1 MASNNYISAN
11 VVPSSDTFREWVDLT
26 NRITFD
32 MEKVVVTTLT
42 SNVGGGTT
50 GNAYV
55 NGFFSANTLMV
66 TDKIQGAKTDDAGG
80 EFGANAA
87 SANIVFSTNAVFES
101 GNSTVGAIV
110 HAQSNVH
117 LTGNLFQV
125 NVVSADINS
134 NLDIDNAITD
144 ITSTNLAITGTETN
158 IDSNTVFTANVNI
171 HSDSEDLNIGSDV
184 VTINT
189 STTTFQSNAGTNI
202 FNTPLD
208 INANMDVDNALT
220 DITSTNLAVT
230 GTNTTISS
238 NLAIIGNTTQMFGNN
253 VFIGNANTDTLNVA
267 SNTFLLDTLDVAEAT
282 NLQDNLT
289 VAKVSTLNGN
299 VVLGDAKADKIT
311 VNGSVTTNIL
321 PDANGTL
328 EIGNTTLR
336 FDGYFDDLDADDLN
350 VLDDATIGDN
360 LDVVGAAN
368 VQGSVTLGSDTSDIV
383 RVHGLVNTAI
393 VPDTSGRD
401 LGTTAKRWDAMLQNA
416 NTSQSLLVGTT
427 STLTGAVTGS
437 NTINIT
443 GAATFGNTISAVN
456 SATFSNTVA
465 IVGPATLSNTIS
477 VANNA
482 TVTGTLGVTRATT
495 LSNTLAVTGTSTLT
509 GDVTAAGNIKAASAN
524 VSGHTNVATIG
535 ATGAADFD
543 NNLTVEGTTTLKG
556 DVSLGDATGDTI
568 TVGGRVGSNWNPSS
582 NNSKSLGLSTL
593 RWKLNSETI
602 NNSKVLAT
610 GNTTVTGFINVV
622 GGDGKLDVAQDSR
635 FDSNVNLSNTSSF
648 VLESTGISGYANVVI
663 TPELATFSNVI
674 ITKKVSLPADT
685 ELNGSQV
692 NTVQLFVTNS
702 VHFDG
707 SVNGSDSV
715 VTFGEGSNI
724 VTINSAAGLVISDWK
739 PETSNTVDL
748 GISGKKWRNLFL
760 SGSISSGNVSIGQAN
775 VTADN
780 IIAKD
785 DLIAASSSDHA
796 LKDKVIK
803 IDTAMDK
810 VELIGGYEFV
820 WNNNIGDMRAGTPD
834 YGVIAQEI
842 ENVLPHAVDINSRGY
857 KTVNYNSLI
866 PLLIEA
872 VKELSDRVKEL
883 EPKVEEE
890 DLDG

>member
-134 NLDIDNAITD
+134 DLDIDNAITD

-208 INANMDVDNALT
+208 INANVDVDNALT

-267 SNTFLLDTLDVAEAT
+267 SNTFLLDTLDVAKAT
-282 NLQDNLT
+282 NLQNDLT
-289 VAKVSTLNGN
+289 VGGATTLNGQ
-299 VVLGDAKADKIT
+299 VTLGDAIADKLKFIGT
-311 VNGSVTTNIL
+311 ANSSLI
-321 PDANGTL
+321 PDANGVHL
-328 EIGNTTLR
+328 LGNTTMR

-383 RVHGLVNTAI
+383 RVHGLVNTSI

-416 NTSQSLLVGTT
+416 NTSGSLLVGTT
-427 STLTGAVTGS
+427 STLTGAITGS

-543 NNLTVEGTTTLKG
+543 NNLTVEGTTSLKG
-556 DVSLGDATGDTI
+556 DISLGDATGDTI

-610 GNTTVTGFINVV
+610 GNTTVTGFVNVV
-622 GGDGKLDVAQDSR
+622 GTDGKLDVAQDST
-635 FDSNVNLSNTSSF
+635 FNSNVNLSNTGSL
-648 VLESTGISGYANVVI
+648 V
-663 TPELATFSNVI
+663 FSNTGLTGV
-674 ITKKVSLPADT
+674 TKTLVQSNLVSVAHLNVTGSAVLPDDT
-685 ELNGSQV
+685 TLTASTLGTANLTVTDTAKFTGSIAGDNFLQI
-692 NTVQLFVTNS
+692 
-702 VHFDG
+702 
-707 SVNGSDSV
+707 
-715 VTFGEGSNI
+715 GEGSN
-724 VTINSAAGLVISDWK
+724 VVQINAAAGLVISDWK
-739 PETSNTVDL
+739 PQTSDTVDL

-760 SGSISSGNVSIGQAN
+760 SGNVSVGNVTIDQAN

-785 DLIAASSSDHA
+785 DLVAASSSDNA
-796 LKDKVIK
+796 LKDKVMK
-803 IDTAMDK
+803 IDTAIDK

>member
-208 INANMDVDNALT
+208 INANVDVDNALT

-253 VFIGNANTDTLNVA
+253 VFIGNANTDMLNVA
-267 SNTFLLDTLDVAEAT
+267 SNTFLLDTLDVAKAS
-282 NLQDNLT
+282 NFQDNLT

-299 VVLGDAKADKIT
+299 VILGSDDSDLVAVQGK
-311 VNGSVTTNIL
+311 VTTHVV
-321 PDANGTL
+321 PFQNGVKSV
-328 EIGNTTLR
+328 GTTDLR
-336 FDGYFDDLDADDLN
+336 FDGFFDDLDADDLN

-416 NTSQSLLVGTT
+416 NTSGSLLVGTT
-427 STLTGAVTGS
+427 STLTGAITGS

-456 SATFSNTVA
+456 SATFSNTV
-465 IVGPATLSNTIS
+465 S
-477 VANNA
+477 
-482 TVTGTLGVTRATT
+482 VTGATT
-495 LSNTLAVTGTSTLT
+495 LSNTLAVTNTATFSNTVAVTGAATLSNTLEVTGTSTLT
-509 GDVTAAGNIKAASAN
+509 GDVTAVGNIKAASAN
-524 VSGHTNVATIG
+524 VTGHTNVATIG

-543 NNLTVEGTTTLKG
+543 NNLTVEGTTSLKG
-556 DVSLGDATGDTI
+556 DISLGDATGDTI
-568 TVGGRVGSNWNPSS
+568 TVGGRVGSNWNPSA
-582 NNSKSLGLSTL
+582 NNSKSLGLAGL

-610 GNTTVTGFINVV
+610 GNTTVTGFVNVV
-622 GGDGKLDVAQDSR
+622 GTDGKLDVAQDST
-635 FDSNVNLSNTSSF
+635 FNSNVNLSNTGSL
-648 VLESTGISGYANVVI
+648 V
-663 TPELATFSNVI
+663 FSNTGLTGV
-674 ITKKVSLPADT
+674 TKTLVQSNLVSVAHLNVTGSAVLPEDT
-685 ELNGSQV
+685 TLTASDLGTANLIVTDTAKFTGSIAGDNFLQI
-692 NTVQLFVTNS
+692 
-702 VHFDG
+702 
-707 SVNGSDSV
+707 
-715 VTFGEGSNI
+715 GEGSN
-724 VTINSAAGLVISDWK
+724 VVQINAAAGLVISDWK
-739 PETSNTVDL
+739 PQTSDTVDL

-760 SGSISSGNVSIGQAN
+760 SGNVSVGNVTIDQAN

-785 DLIAASSSDHA
+785 DLIAASSSDNA
-796 LKDKVIK
+796 LKDKVMK

>member
-208 INANMDVDNALT
+208 INANVDVDNALT

-238 NLAIIGNTTQMFGNN
+238 NLAIIGNTTQLFGNN
-253 VFIGNANTDTLNVA
+253 VFIGNANTDMLNVA
-267 SNTFLLDTLDVAEAT
+267 SNTFLLDTLDVAKAS
-282 NLQDNLT
+282 NFQDNLT

-299 VVLGDAKADKIT
+299 VILGSDDSDLVAVQGK
-311 VNGSVTTNIL
+311 VTTHVV
-321 PDANGTL
+321 PFQNGVKSV
-328 EIGNTTLR
+328 GTTDLR
-336 FDGYFDDLDADDLN
+336 FDGFFDDLDADDLN

-427 STLTGAVTGS
+427 STLTGAITGS

-456 SATFSNTVA
+456 SATFSNTV
-465 IVGPATLSNTIS
+465 S
-477 VANNA
+477 
-482 TVTGTLGVTRATT
+482 VTGATT
-495 LSNTLAVTGTSTLT
+495 LSNTLAVTNTATFSNTVAVTGAATLSSTLAVTGTSTLT
-509 GDVTAAGNIKAASAN
+509 GDVTAVGNIKAASAN

-543 NNLTVEGTTTLKG
+543 NNLTVEGTTSLKG
-556 DVSLGDATGDTI
+556 DISLGDATGDTI
-568 TVGGRVGSNWNPSS
+568 TVGGRVGSNWNPSA
-582 NNSKSLGLSTL
+582 NNSKSLGLAGL

-610 GNTTVTGFINVV
+610 GNTTVTGFVNVV
-622 GGDGKLDVAQDSR
+622 GSDGKLDVAQDST
-635 FDSNVNLSNTSSF
+635 FNSNVNLSNTGSL
-648 VLESTGISGYANVVI
+648 V
-663 TPELATFSNVI
+663 FSNTGLTGV
-674 ITKKVSLPADT
+674 TKTLVQSNLVSVAHLNVTGSAVLPDDT
-685 ELNGSQV
+685 TLTASTLGTANLTVTDTAKFTGSIAGDNFLQI
-692 NTVQLFVTNS
+692 
-702 VHFDG
+702 
-707 SVNGSDSV
+707 
-715 VTFGEGSNI
+715 GEGSN
-724 VTINSAAGLVISDWK
+724 VVQINAAAGLVISDWK
-739 PETSNTVDL
+739 PQTSDTVDL

-760 SGSISSGNVSIGQAN
+760 SGNVSVGNVTIDQAN

-785 DLIAASSSDHA
+785 DLIAASSSDNA
-796 LKDKVIK
+796 LKDKVMK

>member
-208 INANMDVDNALT
+208 INANVDVDNALT

-238 NLAIIGNTTQMFGNN
+238 NLAIIGNTTQLFGNN
-253 VFIGNANTDTLNVA
+253 VFIGNANTDMLNVA
-267 SNTFLLDTLDVAEAT
+267 SNTFLLDTLDVAKAS
-282 NLQDNLT
+282 NFQDNLT

-299 VVLGDAKADKIT
+299 VILGSDDSDLVAVQGK
-311 VNGSVTTNIL
+311 VTTHVV
-321 PDANGTL
+321 PFQNGVKSV
-328 EIGNTTLR
+328 GTTDLR
-336 FDGYFDDLDADDLN
+336 FDGFFDDLDADDLN

-427 STLTGAVTGS
+427 STLTGAITGS

-456 SATFSNTVA
+456 SATFSNTV
-465 IVGPATLSNTIS
+465 S
-477 VANNA
+477 
-482 TVTGTLGVTRATT
+482 VTGATT
-495 LSNTLAVTGTSTLT
+495 LSNTLAVTNTATFSNTVAVTGAATLSNTLEVTGTSTLT
-509 GDVTAAGNIKAASAN
+509 GDVTAVGNIKAASAN

-543 NNLTVEGTTTLKG
+543 NNLTVEGTTSLKG
-556 DVSLGDATGDTI
+556 DISLGDATGDTI
-568 TVGGRVGSNWNPSS
+568 TVGGRVGSNWNPSA
-582 NNSKSLGLSTL
+582 NNSKSLGLAGL

-622 GGDGKLDVAQDSR
+622 GTDGKLDVAQDST
-635 FDSNVNLSNTSSF
+635 FNSNVNLSNTGSL
-648 VLESTGISGYANVVI
+648 V
-663 TPELATFSNVI
+663 FSNTGLTGV
-674 ITKKVSLPADT
+674 TKTLVQSNLVSVAHLNVTGSAVLPDDT
-685 ELNGSQV
+685 TLTASTLGTANLTVTDTAKFTGSIAGDNFLQI
-692 NTVQLFVTNS
+692 
-702 VHFDG
+702 
-707 SVNGSDSV
+707 
-715 VTFGEGSNI
+715 GEGSN
-724 VTINSAAGLVISDWK
+724 VVQINAAAGLVISDWK
-739 PETSNTVDL
+739 PQTSDTVDL

-760 SGSISSGNVSIGQAN
+760 SGNVSVGNVTIDQAN

-785 DLIAASSSDHA
+785 DLIAASSSDNA
-796 LKDKVIK
+796 LKDKVMK

>member
-208 INANMDVDNALT
+208 INANVDVDNALT

-253 VFIGNANTDTLNVA
+253 VFIGNANTDMLNVA
-267 SNTFLLDTLDVAEAT
+267 SNTFLLDTLDVAKAS
-282 NLQDNLT
+282 NFQDNLT

-299 VVLGDAKADKIT
+299 VILGSDDSDLVAVQGK
-311 VNGSVTTNIL
+311 VTTHVV
-321 PDANGTL
+321 PFQNGVKSV
-328 EIGNTTLR
+328 GTTDLR
-336 FDGYFDDLDADDLN
+336 FDGFFDDLDADDLN

-427 STLTGAVTGS
+427 STLTGAITGS

-456 SATFSNTVA
+456 SATFSNTVSVTGA
-465 IVGPATLSNTIS
+465 TTLSNTLAVTNTATFS
-477 VANNA
+477 NTVA
-482 TVTGTLGVTRATT
+482 VTGAAT

-509 GDVTAAGNIKAASAN
+509 GDVTAVGNIKAASAN

-543 NNLTVEGTTTLKG
+543 NNLTVEGTTSLKG
-556 DVSLGDATGDTI
+556 DISLGDATGDTI
-568 TVGGRVGSNWNPSS
+568 TVGGRVGSNWNPSA
-582 NNSKSLGLSTL
+582 NNSKSLGLAGL

-622 GGDGKLDVAQDSR
+622 GTDGKLDVAQDST
-635 FDSNVNLSNTSSF
+635 FNSNVNLSNTGSL
-648 VLESTGISGYANVVI
+648 V
-663 TPELATFSNVI
+663 FSNTGLTGV
-674 ITKKVSLPADT
+674 TKTLVQSNLVSVAHLNVTGSAVLPDDT
-685 ELNGSQV
+685 TLTASTLGTANLTVTDTAKFTGSIAGDNFLQI
-692 NTVQLFVTNS
+692 
-702 VHFDG
+702 
-707 SVNGSDSV
+707 
-715 VTFGEGSNI
+715 GEGSN
-724 VTINSAAGLVISDWK
+724 VVQINAAAGLVISDWK
-739 PETSNTVDL
+739 PQTSDTVDL

-760 SGSISSGNVSIGQAN
+760 SGNVSVGNVTIDQAN

-785 DLIAASSSDHA
+785 DLIAASSSDNA
-796 LKDKVIK
+796 LKDKVMK

>member
-208 INANMDVDNALT
+208 INANVDVDNALT

-238 NLAIIGNTTQMFGNN
+238 NLAIIGNTTQLFGNN
-253 VFIGNANTDTLNVA
+253 VFIGNANTDMLNVA
-267 SNTFLLDTLDVAEAT
+267 SNTFLLDTLDVAKAS
-282 NLQDNLT
+282 NFQDNLT

-299 VVLGDAKADKIT
+299 VILGSDDSDLVAVQGK
-311 VNGSVTTNIL
+311 VTTHVV
-321 PDANGTL
+321 PFQNGVKSV
-328 EIGNTTLR
+328 GTTDLR
-336 FDGYFDDLDADDLN
+336 FDGFFDDLDADDLN

-427 STLTGAVTGS
+427 STLTGAITGS

-456 SATFSNTVA
+456 SATFSNTVSVTGA
-465 IVGPATLSNTIS
+465 TTLSNTLAVTNTATFS
-477 VANNA
+477 NTVA
-482 TVTGTLGVTRATT
+482 VTGAAT

-509 GDVTAAGNIKAASAN
+509 GDVTAVGNIKAASAN

-543 NNLTVEGTTTLKG
+543 NNLTVEGTTSLKG
-556 DVSLGDATGDTI
+556 DISLGDATGDTI
-568 TVGGRVGSNWNPSS
+568 TVGGRVGSNWNPSA
-582 NNSKSLGLSTL
+582 NNSKSLGLAGL

-610 GNTTVTGFINVV
+610 GNTTVTGFVNVV
-622 GGDGKLDVAQDSR
+622 GTDGKLDVAQDST
-635 FDSNVNLSNTSSF
+635 FNSNVNLSNTGSL
-648 VLESTGISGYANVVI
+648 V
-663 TPELATFSNVI
+663 FSNTGLTGV
-674 ITKKVSLPADT
+674 TKTLVQSNLVSVAHLNVTGSAVLPEDT
-685 ELNGSQV
+685 TLTASDLGTANLIVTDTAKFTGSIAGDNFLQI
-692 NTVQLFVTNS
+692 
-702 VHFDG
+702 
-707 SVNGSDSV
+707 
-715 VTFGEGSNI
+715 GEGSN
-724 VTINSAAGLVISDWK
+724 VVQINAAAGLVISDWK
-739 PETSNTVDL
+739 PQTSDTVDL

-760 SGSISSGNVSIGQAN
+760 SGNVSVGNVTIDQAN

-785 DLIAASSSDHA
+785 DLIAASSSDNA
-796 LKDKVIK
+796 LKDKVMK

>member
-11 VVPSSDTFREWVDLT
+11 IVPSSDTFREWVDLT

-32 MEKVVVTTLT
+32 MEKVVVSTLS

-66 TDKIQGAKTDDAGG
+66 TDKIQGAKTNDAGG

-101 GNSTVGAIV
+101 GNSTVGAII

-134 NLDIDNAITD
+134 NLDIDNTTTD
-144 ITSTNLAITGTETN
+144 ITSANLSITGQETN
-158 IDSNTVFTANVNI
+158 IDANTVFTANVNI
-171 HSDSEDLNIGSDV
+171 HSDSNNVTIGSNILTV
-184 VTINT
+184 NT
-189 STTTFQSNAGTNI
+189 STTTFQSNAGTNK
-202 FNTPLD
+202 FNTLVD

-220 DITSTNLAVT
+220 DLTSTNLAVT

-282 NLQDNLT
+282 NLQKTLT
-289 VAKVSTLNGN
+289 VATTTTLNGN
-299 VVLGDAKADKIT
+299 VNLGDAKADEID
-311 VNGSVTTNIL
+311 VNGSIGTNIL
-321 PDANGTL
+321 PKANGTL
-328 EIGNTTLR
+328 GIGNTTLR

-350 VLDDATIGDN
+350 VLDDAIIGDA
-360 LDVVGAAN
+360 LDVGGAAN
-368 VQGSVTLGSDTSDIV
+368 VQGSVTLGSDTSDII
-383 RVHGLVNTAI
+383 RVHGLVNTHI
-393 VPDTSGRD
+393 IPDTSGRD
-401 LGTTAKRWDAMLQNA
+401 LGSAAKRWDAALQNA
-416 NTSQSLLVGTT
+416 NTSGSLLVGTT

-443 GAATFGNTISAVN
+443 GAATFGNTMSVTN
-456 SATFSNTVA
+456 SATFSNTVG

-495 LSNTLAVTGTSTLT
+495 LANTLAVTGTSTLT

-524 VSGHTNVATIG
+524 VSGHTNVASIG

-543 NNLTVEGTTTLKG
+543 NNITVEGTSTLKG
-556 DVSLGDATGDTI
+556 DISLGNATGDTI
-568 TVGGRVGSNWNPSS
+568 TVGGRVGSNWNPSA
-582 NNSKSLGLSTL
+582 NNSKSLGLTTL

-602 NNSKVLAT
+602 NNSKTLQT
-610 GNTTVTGFINVV
+610 GNTTITGFANVSST
-622 GGDGKLDVAQDSR
+622 LDVAGDSR
-635 FDSNVNLSNTSSF
+635 VAANLNLSNTSSL
-648 VLESTGISGYANVVI
+648 VLESTGITGYANVVI
-663 TPELATFSNVI
+663 TPSLATFSNVV

-707 SVNGSDSV
+707 SVNGTDSV
-715 VTFGEGSNI
+715 VTFGEGSNV
-724 VTINSAAGLVISDWK
+724 VTINSEAGLVTSDWK

-748 GISGKKWRNLFL
+748 GVSGKKWRNLFI

-785 DLIAASSSDHA
+785 DLVAASSSDHA

-820 WNNNIGDMRAGTPD
+820 WNDNIGDMRVGTPD

>member
-208 INANMDVDNALT
+208 INANVDVDNALT

-253 VFIGNANTDTLNVA
+253 VFIGNANTDMLNVA
-267 SNTFLLDTLDVAEAT
+267 SNTFLLDTLDVAKAS
-282 NLQDNLT
+282 NFQDNLT

-299 VVLGDAKADKIT
+299 VILGSDDSDLVAVQGK
-311 VNGSVTTNIL
+311 VTTHVV
-321 PDANGTL
+321 PFQNGVKSV
-328 EIGNTTLR
+328 GTTDLR
-336 FDGYFDDLDADDLN
+336 FDGFFDDLDADDLN

-427 STLTGAVTGS
+427 STLTGAITGS

-456 SATFSNTVA
+456 SATFSNTVSVTGA
-465 IVGPATLSNTIS
+465 TTLSNTLAVTNTATFS
-477 VANNA
+477 NTVA
-482 TVTGTLGVTRATT
+482 VTGAAT

-509 GDVTAAGNIKAASAN
+509 GDVTAVGNIKAASAN
-524 VSGHTNVATIG
+524 VTGHTNVATIG

-543 NNLTVEGTTTLKG
+543 NNLTVEGTTSLKG
-556 DVSLGDATGDTI
+556 DISLGDATGDTI
-568 TVGGRVGSNWNPSS
+568 TVGGRVGSNWNPSA
-582 NNSKSLGLSTL
+582 NNSKSLGLAGL

-610 GNTTVTGFINVV
+610 GNTTVTGFVNVV
-622 GGDGKLDVAQDSR
+622 GTDGKLDVAQDST
-635 FDSNVNLSNTSSF
+635 FNSNVNLSNTGSL
-648 VLESTGISGYANVVI
+648 V
-663 TPELATFSNVI
+663 FSNTGLTGV
-674 ITKKVSLPADT
+674 TKTLVQSNLVSVAHLNVTGSAVLPEDT
-685 ELNGSQV
+685 TLTASDLGTANLIVTDTAKFTGSIAGDNFLQI
-692 NTVQLFVTNS
+692 
-702 VHFDG
+702 
-707 SVNGSDSV
+707 
-715 VTFGEGSNI
+715 GEGSN
-724 VTINSAAGLVISDWK
+724 VVQINAAAGLVISDWK
-739 PETSNTVDL
+739 PQTSDTVDL

-760 SGSISSGNVSIGQAN
+760 SGNVSVGNVTIDQAN

-785 DLIAASSSDHA
+785 DLIAASSSDNA
-796 LKDKVIK
+796 LKDKVMK

>member
-208 INANMDVDNALT
+208 INANVDVDNALT

-238 NLAIIGNTTQMFGNN
+238 NLAIIGNTTQLFGNN
-253 VFIGNANTDTLNVA
+253 VFIGNANTDMLNVA
-267 SNTFLLDTLDVAEAT
+267 PNTFLLDTLDVAKAS
-282 NLQDNLT
+282 NFQDNLT

-299 VVLGDAKADKIT
+299 VILGSDDSDLVAVQGK
-311 VNGSVTTNIL
+311 VTTHVV
-321 PDANGTL
+321 PFQNGVKSV
-328 EIGNTTLR
+328 GTTDLR
-336 FDGYFDDLDADDLN
+336 FDGFFDDLDADDLN

-427 STLTGAVTGS
+427 STLTGAITGS

-456 SATFSNTVA
+456 SATFSNTVSVTGA
-465 IVGPATLSNTIS
+465 TTLSNTLAVTNTATFS
-477 VANNA
+477 NTVA
-482 TVTGTLGVTRATT
+482 VTGAAT

-509 GDVTAAGNIKAASAN
+509 GDVTAVGNIKAASAN
-524 VSGHTNVATIG
+524 VTGHTNVATIG

-543 NNLTVEGTTTLKG
+543 NNLTVEGTTSLKG
-556 DVSLGDATGDTI
+556 DISLGDATGDTI
-568 TVGGRVGSNWNPSS
+568 TVGGRVGSNWNPSA
-582 NNSKSLGLSTL
+582 NNSKSLGLAGL

-610 GNTTVTGFINVV
+610 GNTTVTGFVNVV
-622 GGDGKLDVAQDSR
+622 GTDGKLDVAQDST
-635 FDSNVNLSNTSSF
+635 FNSNVNLSNTGSL
-648 VLESTGISGYANVVI
+648 V
-663 TPELATFSNVI
+663 FSNTGLTGV
-674 ITKKVSLPADT
+674 TKTLVQSNLVSVAHLNVTGSAVLPEDT
-685 ELNGSQV
+685 TLTASDLGTANLIVTDTAKFTGSIAGDNFLQI
-692 NTVQLFVTNS
+692 
-702 VHFDG
+702 
-707 SVNGSDSV
+707 
-715 VTFGEGSNI
+715 GEGSN
-724 VTINSAAGLVISDWK
+724 VVQINAAAGLVISDWK
-739 PETSNTVDL
+739 PQTSDTVDL

-760 SGSISSGNVSIGQAN
+760 SGNVSVGNVTIDQAN

-785 DLIAASSSDHA
+785 DLIAASSSDNA
-796 LKDKVIK
+796 LKDKVMK

>member
-144 ITSTNLAITGTETN
+144 ITSTNLAITGAETN
-158 IDSNTVFTANVNI
+158 IDANTVFTANVNI

-267 SNTFLLDTLDVAEAT
+267 SNTFLLDTLDVAKAT
-282 NLQDNLT
+282 NLQNDLT
-289 VAKVSTLNGN
+289 VGGATTLNGQ
-299 VVLGDAKADKIT
+299 VTLGDAIADKIKFIGT
-311 VNGSVTTNIL
+311 ANSSLI
-321 PDANGTL
+321 PDANGEHL
-328 EIGNTTLR
+328 LGNTTMR

-350 VLDDATIGDN
+350 VLDDATIGDS

-368 VQGSVTLGSDTSDIV
+368 VQGNVTLGSDTSDII
-383 RVHGLVNTAI
+383 RVHGLVNTSI

-416 NTSQSLLVGTT
+416 NTSGSLLVGTT

-543 NNLTVEGTTTLKG
+543 NNLTVEGTTSLKG
-556 DVSLGDATGDTI
+556 DISLGDATGDTI
-568 TVGGRVGSNWNPSS
+568 TVGGRVGSNWNPSA
-582 NNSKSLGLSTL
+582 NNSKSLGLVGL
-593 RWKLNSETI
+593 RWKINSETI

-635 FDSNVNLSNTSSF
+635 FDSNVNLSNTSSL
-648 VLESTGISGYANVVI
+648 VLESTDIAGYANVVI
-663 TPELATFSNVI
+663 TPTLATFSNVV

-692 NTVQLFVTNS
+692 NTVQLFVSNS
-702 VHFDG
+702 IHFNG

-715 VTFGEGSNI
+715 FTLGNGGNV
-724 VTINSAAGLVISDWK
+724 VTINASSGLVTSDWK

-748 GISGKKWRNLFL
+748 GISSKKWRNIFL
-760 SGSISSGNVSIGQAN
+760 SGNVAVGNVTIDQAN

-785 DLIAASSSDHA
+785 DLVAASSSDNA
-796 LKDKVIK
+796 LKDKVMK
-803 IDTAMDK
+803 IDTAIDK

>member
-208 INANMDVDNALT
+208 INANVDVDNALT

-238 NLAIIGNTTQMFGNN
+238 NLAIIGNTTQLFGNN
-253 VFIGNANTDTLNVA
+253 VFIGNANTDMLNVA
-267 SNTFLLDTLDVAEAT
+267 SNTFLLDTLDVAKAS
-282 NLQDNLT
+282 NFQDNLT

-299 VVLGDAKADKIT
+299 VILGSDDSDLVAVQGK
-311 VNGSVTTNIL
+311 VTTHVV
-321 PDANGTL
+321 PFQNGVKSV
-328 EIGNTTLR
+328 GTTDLR
-336 FDGYFDDLDADDLN
+336 FDGFFDDLDADDLN

-427 STLTGAVTGS
+427 STLTGAITGS

-456 SATFSNTVA
+456 SATFSNTVSVTGA
-465 IVGPATLSNTIS
+465 TTLSNTLAVTNTATFS
-477 VANNA
+477 NTVA
-482 TVTGTLGVTRATT
+482 VTGAAT

-509 GDVTAAGNIKAASAN
+509 GDVTAVGNIKAASAN
-524 VSGHTNVATIG
+524 VTGHTNVATIG

-543 NNLTVEGTTTLKG
+543 NNLTVEGTTSLKG
-556 DVSLGDATGDTI
+556 DISLGDATGDTI
-568 TVGGRVGSNWNPSS
+568 TVGGRVGSNWNPSA
-582 NNSKSLGLSTL
+582 NNSKSLGLAGL

-610 GNTTVTGFINVV
+610 GNTTVTGFVNVV
-622 GGDGKLDVAQDSR
+622 GTDGKLDVAQDST
-635 FDSNVNLSNTSSF
+635 FNSNVNLSNTGSL
-648 VLESTGISGYANVVI
+648 V
-663 TPELATFSNVI
+663 FSNTGLTGV
-674 ITKKVSLPADT
+674 TKTLVQSNLVSVAHLNVTGSAVLPEDT
-685 ELNGSQV
+685 TLTASDLGTANLIVTDTAKFTGSIAGDNFLQI
-692 NTVQLFVTNS
+692 
-702 VHFDG
+702 
-707 SVNGSDSV
+707 
-715 VTFGEGSNI
+715 GEGSN
-724 VTINSAAGLVISDWK
+724 VVQINAAAGLVISDWK
-739 PETSNTVDL
+739 PQTSDTVDL

-760 SGSISSGNVSIGQAN
+760 SGNVSVGNVTIDQAN

-785 DLIAASSSDHA
+785 DLIAASSSDNA
-796 LKDKVIK
+796 LKDKVMK

>member
-208 INANMDVDNALT
+208 INANVDVDNALT

-238 NLAIIGNTTQMFGNN
+238 NLAIIGNTTQLFGNN
-253 VFIGNANTDTLNVA
+253 VFIGNANTDMLNVA
-267 SNTFLLDTLDVAEAT
+267 SNTFLLDTLDVAKAS
-282 NLQDNLT
+282 NFQDNLT

-299 VVLGDAKADKIT
+299 VILGSDDSDLVAVQGK
-311 VNGSVTTNIL
+311 VTTHVV
-321 PDANGTL
+321 PFQNGVKSV
-328 EIGNTTLR
+328 GTTDLR
-336 FDGYFDDLDADDLN
+336 FDGFFDDLDADDLN

-427 STLTGAVTGS
+427 STLTGAITGS

-456 SATFSNTVA
+456 SATFSNTVSVTGA
-465 IVGPATLSNTIS
+465 TTLSNTLAVTNTATFS
-477 VANNA
+477 NTVA
-482 TVTGTLGVTRATT
+482 VTGAAT

-509 GDVTAAGNIKAASAN
+509 GDVTAVGNIKAASAN
-524 VSGHTNVATIG
+524 VTGHTNVATIG

-543 NNLTVEGTTTLKG
+543 NNLTVEGTTSLKG
-556 DVSLGDATGDTI
+556 DISLGDATGDTI
-568 TVGGRVGSNWNPSS
+568 TVGGRVGSNWNPSA
-582 NNSKSLGLSTL
+582 NNSKSLGLAGL

-610 GNTTVTGFINVV
+610 GNTTVTGFVNVV
-622 GGDGKLDVAQDSR
+622 GTDGKLDVAQDST
-635 FDSNVNLSNTSSF
+635 FNSNVNLSNTGSL
-648 VLESTGISGYANVVI
+648 V
-663 TPELATFSNVI
+663 FSNTGLTGV
-674 ITKKVSLPADT
+674 TKTLVQSNLVSVAHLNVTGSAVLPDDT
-685 ELNGSQV
+685 TLTASTLGTANLTVTDTAKFTGSIAGDNFLQI
-692 NTVQLFVTNS
+692 
-702 VHFDG
+702 
-707 SVNGSDSV
+707 
-715 VTFGEGSNI
+715 GEGSN
-724 VTINSAAGLVISDWK
+724 VVQINAAAGLVISDWK
-739 PETSNTVDL
+739 PQTSDTVDL

-760 SGSISSGNVSIGQAN
+760 SGNVSVGNVTIDQAN

-785 DLIAASSSDHA
+785 DLIAASSSDNA
-796 LKDKVIK
+796 LKDKVMK

>member
-208 INANMDVDNALT
+208 INANVDVDNALT

-238 NLAIIGNTTQMFGNN
+238 NLAIIGNTTQLFGNN
-253 VFIGNANTDTLNVA
+253 VFIGNANTDMLNVA
-267 SNTFLLDTLDVAEAT
+267 SNTFLLDTLDVAKAS
-282 NLQDNLT
+282 NFQDNLT

-299 VVLGDAKADKIT
+299 VILGSDDSDLVAVQGK
-311 VNGSVTTNIL
+311 VTTHVV
-321 PDANGTL
+321 PFQNGVKSV
-328 EIGNTTLR
+328 GTTDLR
-336 FDGYFDDLDADDLN
+336 FDGFFDDLDADDLN

-427 STLTGAVTGS
+427 STLTGAITGS

-456 SATFSNTVA
+456 SATFSNTV
-465 IVGPATLSNTIS
+465 S
-477 VANNA
+477 
-482 TVTGTLGVTRATT
+482 VTGATT
-495 LSNTLAVTGTSTLT
+495 LSNTLAVTNTATFSNTVAVTGAATLSNTLEVTGTSTLT
-509 GDVTAAGNIKAASAN
+509 GDVTAVGNIKAASAN
-524 VSGHTNVATIG
+524 VTGHTNVATIG

-568 TVGGRVGSNWNPSS
+568 TVGGRVGSNWNPSA
-582 NNSKSLGLSTL
+582 NNSKSLGLAGL

-610 GNTTVTGFINVV
+610 GNTTVTGFVNVV
-622 GGDGKLDVAQDSR
+622 GSDGKLDVAQDST
-635 FDSNVNLSNTSSF
+635 FNSNVNLSNTGSL
-648 VLESTGISGYANVVI
+648 V
-663 TPELATFSNVI
+663 FSNTGLTGV
-674 ITKKVSLPADT
+674 TKTLVQSNLVSVAHLNVTGSAVLPEDT
-685 ELNGSQV
+685 TLTASDLGTANLIVTDTAKFTGSIAGDNFLQI
-692 NTVQLFVTNS
+692 
-702 VHFDG
+702 
-707 SVNGSDSV
+707 
-715 VTFGEGSNI
+715 GEGSN
-724 VTINSAAGLVISDWK
+724 VVQINAAAGLVISDWK
-739 PETSNTVDL
+739 PQTSDTVDL

-760 SGSISSGNVSIGQAN
+760 SGNVSVGNVTIDQAN

-785 DLIAASSSDHA
+785 DLIAASSSDNA
-796 LKDKVIK
+796 LKDKVMK

>member
-267 SNTFLLDTLDVAEAT
+267 SNTFLLDTLDVAKAT
-282 NLQDNLT
+282 NLQNDLT
-289 VAKVSTLNGN
+289 VGGATTLNGQ
-299 VVLGDAKADKIT
+299 VTLGDAIADKLKFIGT
-311 VNGSVTTNIL
+311 ANSSLI
-321 PDANGTL
+321 PDANGVHL
-328 EIGNTTLR
+328 LGNTTMR

-383 RVHGLVNTAI
+383 RVHGLVNTSI

-416 NTSQSLLVGTT
+416 NTSGSLLVGTT
-427 STLTGAVTGS
+427 STLTGAITGS

-524 VSGHTNVATIG
+524 VSGHTNVASIG

-543 NNLTVEGTTTLKG
+543 NNLTVEGTTSLKG
-556 DVSLGDATGDTI
+556 DISLGDATGDTI

-635 FDSNVNLSNTSSF
+635 FDSNVNLSNTSSL
-648 VLESTGISGYANVVI
+648 VIESTDIAGYANVVI
-663 TPELATFSNVI
+663 SPTLATFSNVI

-760 SGSISSGNVSIGQAN
+760 SGNVSVGNVTIDQAN

-785 DLIAASSSDHA
+785 DLVAASSSDNA
-796 LKDKVIK
+796 LKDKVMK
-803 IDTAMDK
+803 IDTAIDK